1 MRLYRER
8 GRERNT
14 FLALREKGE
23 KYLDKELQTET
34 DKELRQWGGGK
45 DSEIK
50 RRKGIKTKTIRQG
63 DY

>member
-34 DKELRQWGGGK
+34 DKELRQWG
-45 DSEIK
+45 E
-50 RRKGIKTKTIRQG
+50 R
-63 DY
+63 